1 VKEYLVLHFFRG
13 VSAIGIVAFHT
24 IATPYTSSLYL
35 YVDFFFVLS
44 GFLLQPKIYN
54 HKTTSKS
61 FIIKRIVRLAPIPIC
76 VILIHTLMLSFY
88 DYFNSSNKPEFYILN
103 TVFSILLLQIFVPSK
118 ANILP
123 HLWSVSAELWVN
135 IFAVITKISSRIN
148 LFLLL
153 LVTGVM
159 QFFDPI
165 TLFDSGS
172 TFRAFFGFYV
182 GIITKK
188 FYTRKVENDRKIS
201 LIYLPAVIIFQYV
214 SFIIFDLYGLEF
226 KYICASLFSAFLIKL
241 VNIIILP
248 NNFVIIKF
256 FNYLGDASFPLYL
269 IHVSVLTVIFTL
281 RPTIEPIFLFWL
293 TLLSCFTFIYL
304 ARKIRV
310 KLT

>member
-1 VKEYLVLHFFRG
+1 ML
-13 VSAIGIVAFHT
+13 
-24 IATPYTSSLYL
+24 
-35 YVDFFFVLS
+35 
-44 GFLLQPKIYN
+44 
-54 HKTTSKS
+54 
-61 FIIKRIVRLAPIPIC
+61 
-76 VILIHTLMLSFY
+76 TLY
-88 DYFNSSNKPEFYILN
+88 DYFNSSGEPEFYILN
-103 TVFSILLLQIFVPSK
+103 TVFSILLFQIFVPAR

-153 LVTGVM
+153 LVTGII
-159 QFFDPI
+159 QLFDPI
-165 TLFDSGS
+165 TLFDNGS

-182 GIITKK
+182 GMITKK
-188 FYTRKVENDRKIS
+188 YWTKKFENYKVS
-201 LIYLPAVIIFQYV
+201 LIYLPAVIIFQYF

-241 VNIIILP
+241 VNMIILP
-248 NNFVIIKF
+248 ANFVTIKF

-293 TLLSCFTFIYL
+293 TLVSSFIFIYL
-304 ARKIRV
+304 ARKIRL